1 MKVGKLPS
9 FPWYLRLLAFL
20 AIGGVLYA
28 GFWYFVTSGTRKAT
42 KEMQAEIADLKP
54 RNAQSAIVQ
63 QNLNNFKA
71 LYKAREEEY
80 AELKA
85 LLPEQK
91 ELTMVLQGIQDRAKN
106 SGLVLMR
113 FNPKEDTQ
121 QDNYSGKKIDVNV
134 ISGFTSLRAFF
145 DQLAHY
151 QRIVSITNFE
161 LKQMEKQSLTKTVEA
176 RFDLTAYYVSS
187 ERLNQAPAPNAK
199 PAAGGAVPGG
209 KAAGEIDMVTFR
221 KTMLWPGKP
230 LSRSWSSGRKVKND
244 IVVSSG
250 SPPVSN
256 WVVEARR
263 QGISSDSGSSSPS
276 AIASP
281 AHKKMKR
288 RFCFPDGTP
297 GTPSGQ
303 SNAWALKALSCWG

>member
-20 AIGGVLYA
+20 AIGGVMYA

-134 ISGFTSLRAFF
+134 ISGFASLRTFF

-187 ERLNQAPAPNAK
+187 ERLQSQPAPNNK
-199 PAAGGAVPGG
+199 PAAGGAVPAP
-209 KAAGEIDMVTFR
+209 AA
-221 KTMLWPGKP
+221 
-230 LSRSWSSGRKVKND
+230 
-244 IVVSSG
+244 
-250 SPPVSN
+250 
-256 WVVEARR
+256 
-263 QGISSDSGSSSPS
+263 
-276 AIASP
+276 P
-281 AHKKMKR
+281 APQPAK
-288 RFCFPDGTP
+288 
-297 GTPSGQ
+297 
-303 SNAWALKALSCWG
+303 